1 MPRPKNS
8 RLRLKNVAV
17 RLDAEIVARLDAL
30 LPLYALP
37 GRPATHS
44 DVTRAVVLAGLELE
58 EQRAAH
64 LVGGPPTPTSTNGTG
79 A

>member
-1 MPRPKNS
+1 MPRPKKNS
-8 RLRLKNVAV
+8 RLRLRNVAV
-17 RLDAEIVARLDAL
+17 RLDAEIIARLDAL

-58 EQRAAH
+58 EKRAAR
-64 LVGGPPTPTSTNGTG
+64 LGGGPPTPTSTSG
-79 A
+79 